1 LFMLV
6 QRYVVHVSTAL
17 CCSC

>member
-1 LFMLV
+1 MLV
-6 QRYVVHVSTAL
+6 HRFVVHVSTAL